1 MGCTSAKTITPEEP
15 TTKSEKVIRSAILIQ
30 KWYRRYMARL
40 EMRRRCTWNIFQ
52 SIEYSG
58 EQNQLKLYNFFTDM
72 LKQMTP
78 DKTGQPKIL
87 RALSDSSRRP
97 INCDVRTLEA
107 EDAGL
112 LLISNPNDIEVS
124 SHYSGIHLT
133 FPLNQSQLQDLIQS
147 FKTKKCLHAK
157 YLLQLLHATR
167 SALKQKSNINHATIS
182 ISKQIT
188 VCGDLH
194 GKLDDLYMVFHKN
207 GLPSVDNPYV
217 FNGDFVDR
225 GNNSVEISVI
235 LFTCFLLNPNEVY
248 INRGNHEDHIMNLRY
263 GFVKE
268 VNKKYSVHANCILRL
283 FEDLFSWLPLA
294 TIIDDKVLVVHG
306 GFSNTTDL
314 DLISKI
320 DRHKFLSTLHPSRGF
335 DDENLT
341 DMELLEWKQVLDL
354 LWSDPRMQDGCLPNT
369 FRGGGSY
376 FGPDVTTMI
385 LDKHNLQRL
394 IRSHECKVEGYEYTH
409 NDKVLTI
416 FSASNYYE
424 VGSNKGAYIKLT
436 GPDLSCHIVQYMVNK
451 QSTKR
456 KITFTKRIS
465 QVEKIAMRD
474 LKRKILGC
482 QTELMT
488 HFTSHDPENTGL
500 ISVID
505 WCNVLEGVMQM
516 ELPWR
521 TMRPHLA
528 KCDVSGAVLYKTTF
542 NDMKLIHGS
551 TESGHTITELLYRN
565 KDSLE
570 TIFRIFDKDNSGTI
584 SMEEFEEA
592 LDVMINTQDISVS
605 HDQIKD
611 IAQSLDLNKDG
622 FIDFNEFL
630 EAFRIVDPYGK
641 EGNRKSFSGNSET
654 DSLNMDECDRSNP
667 NLKSEEP
674 KSRKIS
680 KLCDIKEME
689 ISEA

>member
-1 MGCTSAKTITPEEP
+1 MGCTSSKTVAPEESS
-15 TTKSEKVIRSAILIQ
+15 TKSEKVIRSAILIQ

-78 DKTGQPKIL
+78 DGTGQPKIL

-112 LLISNPNDIEVS
+112 LLLSNPDDIEVG
-124 SHYSGIHLT
+124 SHYNGIHLT

-157 YLLQLLHATR
+157 YLLQLLHETR
-167 SALKQKSNINHATIS
+167 AALKQKSNINHATIS

-207 GLPSVDNPYV
+207 GLPSVDNPYI

-248 INRGNHEDHIMNLRY
+248 INRGNHEDHIMNIRY

-268 VNKKYSVHANCILRL
+268 VNKKYSAHANCILRL

-314 DLISKI
+314 DVIAKI

-341 DMELLEWKQVLDL
+341 EVELQEWKQVLDL

-385 LDKHNLQRL
+385 LNKHNLQRL

-424 VGSNKGAYIKLT
+424 VGSNKGAYIKMT

-488 HFTSHDPENTGL
+488 HFKAHDSENKGI
-500 ISVID
+500 ISVIE
-505 WCNVLEGVMQM
+505 WCNVLEGIMQM

-528 KCDVSGAVLYKTTF
+528 KCDVNGAVLYGTTF
-542 NDMKLIHGS
+542 SDMKLYHGF
-551 TESGHTITELLYRN
+551 TESGHSITELLYRN

-592 LDVMINTQDISVS
+592 LDVMINTQEISVS
-605 HDQIKD
+605 RDQVKD
-611 IAQSLDLNKDG
+611 IAHSLDLNNDG

-641 EGNRKSFSGNSET
+641 ETRKSLSGNSET
-654 DSLNMDECDRSNP
+654 DSLGTDDNELCTPGKKADELR
-667 NLKSEEP
+667 
-674 KSRKIS
+674 SRKIS
-680 KLCDIKEME
+680 KLHNIEEME